1 MDRKEAKEL
10 ADLLIETMK
19 TDSST
24 YYGQGRFYMLMLLDK
39 FYDEGFE
46 ISVRKR

>member
-1 MDRKEAKEL
+1 MDREEAKEL
-10 ADLLIETMK
+10 ADLLIEIMK
-19 TDSST
+19 ADGST

-46 ISVRKR
+46 ISVKKK

>member
-1 MDRKEAKEL
+1 MDREEAKEL

-19 TDSST
+19 ADSST

-46 ISVRKR
+46 ITVRKK